1 MSCGSAVSPTIP
13 LTQPAIA
20 FASPGFRA
28 IPWQDDLRAMGKTL
42 VRYGARRAQR
52 RALGELDD
60 RLLADIGLSHTDAM
74 AEARKPFWR

>member
-1 MSCGSAVSPTIP
+1 
-13 LTQPAIA
+13 
-20 FASPGFRA
+20 
-28 IPWQDDLRAMGKTL
+28 MGKTL

-60 RLLADIGLSHTDAM
+60 RLLADIGLSRTDAV

>member
-1 MSCGSAVSPTIP
+1 LHGPVSAPFP
-13 LTQPAIA
+13 
-20 FASPGFRA
+20 R
-28 IPWQDDLRAMGKTL
+28 QDYLRGVGKTL

-60 RLLADIGLSHTDAM
+60 RLLADIGLSRTDAV